1 MITHIYFD
9 WSGTLACSGSKDIIT
24 SNCNV
29 HEKLATLF
37 PDTIAVLKLLNS
49 RGYKI
54 GIISNSKKSTGTML
68 HVLHELDIRHLF
80 SGSIIFTNGKE
91 IGKKPCTSIFN
102 HALAM
107 DSIKPDNAI
116 MVGNDYE
123 KDILGARNAGI
134 KAIFIDRNTSKNVY
148 PCIKTLSELSNLFV
162 K

>member
-9 WSGTLACSGSKDIIT
+9 WSGTLARSGSKDIIT
-24 SNCNV
+24 SNCKVN
-29 HEKLATLF
+29 EKLATLF
-37 PDTIAVLKLLNS
+37 PDTITVLKLLHS
-49 RGYKI
+49 YGYKI
-54 GIISNSKKSTGTML
+54 GIISNSKKSTDIML
-68 HVLHELDIRHLF
+68 DELDIRHLF
-80 SGSIIFTNGKE
+80 TGSITFTNGKE

-123 KDILGARNAGI
+123 KDILDARNAGI
-134 KAIFIDRNTSKNVY
+134 KAIFIDRNISNNVY
-148 PCIKTLSELSNLFV
+148 PSIKSLSELPTLFI